1 MHGALGRVR
10 GACRGVCRV
19 VRGGVR
25 VLAGR
30 VHGAC
35 AGVGRVRGGTDG
47 REAAASAAS
56 GAVGEGQLPRDDA
69 SEGQRRLQKKRV
81 EVKVEVCE
89 GQRRLEGGEG
99 GCV

>member
-1 MHGALGRVR
+1 MQGWA
-10 GACRGVCRV
+10 VC
-19 VRGGVR
+19 G
-25 VLAGR
+25 
-30 VHGAC
+30 
-35 AGVGRVRGGTDG
+35 GGTDG